1 MSMKQPPRVIYR
13 HKVLSNSWVRWSVAR
28 IKKKNNST
36 NVRFVGDTGSGKSW
50 SALSFCEMCSK
61 LLNRKFTENDVYFSI
76 REVLDE
82 ISYNDPK
89 RGTVFLID
97 EQQVEANAKDH
108 QSKRAKAYSLLLST
122 VRSKGYIIVT
132 TLPFS
137 DMELK
142 SVRRFFHVEV
152 ETHGAN
158 LATKTVRSTPRY
170 LEYSRSKSEKVYR
183 KMLVVSSMNPST
195 GIMMNKKMSFWDIPK
210 ASQELID
217 AYEFKKATFQQK
229 LYKRLS
235 KELAEEEGSDEE
247 DKPKAAASD
256 MVEDTLTP
264 YQTKILEH
272 MRDGIKM
279 QKDISTKLIE
289 DGFTSTPQKVSQN
302 IKWMR
307 KKGVVIIR

>member
-1 MSMKQPPRVIYR
+1 MKQPPRVIYKGLPKS
-13 HKVLSNSWVRWSVAR
+13 HSWARWATFRVKR
-28 IKKKNNST
+28 RNNST

-50 SALSFCEMCSK
+50 SALAFCEMCAK
-61 LLNRKFTENDVYFSI
+61 LMNKKFTEKDVYFSI

-82 ISYNDPK
+82 ISENEPK
-89 RGTVFLID
+89 AGTIFLID

-108 QSKRAKAYSLLLST
+108 QSRRARAYSLLLST
-122 VRSKGYIIVT
+122 VRSNRYIIVT

-158 LATKTVRSTPRY
+158 LSTNTVRSTPRY
-170 LEYSRSKSEKVYR
+170 LEYSRAKADKVYR
-183 KMLVVSSMNPST
+183 KRLIITYTDPET
-195 GIMMNKKMSFWDIPK
+195 GVQHNKKISFWDIPK

-217 AYEFKKATFQQK
+217 SYEINKANFKRK

-235 KELAEEEGSDEE
+235 KELAQDEGE
-247 DKPKAAASD
+247 DKDITPKAVAAD
-256 MVEDTLTP
+256 AVEGTLTD
-264 YQTKILEH
+264 YQKAILKH
-272 MRDGIKM
+272 MRNGTKM
-279 QKDISTKLIE
+279 QKDISLKLAE
-289 DGFTSTPQKVSQN
+289 EGFTSTPQKVSQN

-307 KKGVVIIR
+307 KKGVVILR

>member
-1 MSMKQPPRVIYR
+1 MKQPPRVIYR
-13 HKVLSNSWVRWSVAR
+13 KKVLSNSWVRWAVFR
-28 IKKKNNST
+28 VKRKNNST

-50 SALSFCEMCSK
+50 SGLSFCEMCSK
-61 LLNRKFTENDVYFSI
+61 LMNRKFTVDDVYFSI

-82 ISYNDPK
+82 ISYNNPK

-97 EQQVEANAKDH
+97 EQQVDANAKDH

-122 VRSKGYIIVT
+122 VRSRGYIIVT

-137 DMELK
+137 EMEFK
-142 SVRRFFHVEV
+142 SVRKFFHVEI

-158 LATKTVRSTPRY
+158 EATKTVHSTPRY
-170 LEYSRSKSEKVYR
+170 LEYSRAKSEKVYR
-183 KMLVVSSMNPST
+183 KMLVISFKDPQT
-195 GIMMNKKMSFWDIPK
+195 GIMQHKKLSYWDIGK

-217 AYEFKKATFQQK
+217 AYELKKAIFQQK

-235 KELAEEEGSDEE
+235 RELAEEEGSDEE

-256 MVEDTLTP
+256 VVEETLTP
-264 YQTKILEH
+264 YQKKILEH

-279 QKDISTKLIE
+279 QKDISQKLIE

>member
-1 MSMKQPPRVIYR
+1 MKQPPRVIYR
-13 HKVLSNSWVRWSVAR
+13 KKVLSNSWARWSVFR
-28 IKKKNNST
+28 VKRKNNST

-50 SALSFCEMCSK
+50 SALSFCEMCAK
-61 LLNRKFTENDVYFSI
+61 LLNRSFTEKDIYFSI
-76 REVLDE
+76 KDVLDE
-82 ISYNDPK
+82 ISNNNPP

-97 EQQVEANAKDH
+97 EQQVEANARDH

-142 SVRRFFHVEV
+142 SVRRFFQVEV

-170 LEYSRSKSEKVYR
+170 LEYSRSKADKVYR
-183 KMLVVSSMNPST
+183 KMLVISYLNQST
-195 GIMMNKKMSFWDIPK
+195 GLMTNKKMSYWDIPK
-210 ASQELID
+210 AGQELID
-217 AYEFKKATFQQK
+217 SYELKKGTFQQK

-235 KELAEEEGSDEE
+235 RELGEEEGSDEE

-256 MVEDTLTP
+256 IVEDTLTP
-264 YQTKILEH
+264 YQLKILEH
-272 MRDGIKM
+272 MRNGIKV
-279 QKDISTKLIE
+279 QKDISNKLIE
-289 DGFTSTPQKVSQN
+289 DGFTSPPQKLSQN

>member
-1 MSMKQPPRVIYR
+1 MKQPPRVIYR
-13 HKVLSNSWVRWSVAR
+13 KKKLSHSWVRWCVNR
-28 IKKKNNST
+28 ITKKNNST

-50 SALSFCEMCSK
+50 SALSFCEMCSI
-61 LLNRKFTENDVYFSI
+61 LLKRRITINDVYFSI

-82 ISYNDPK
+82 ISDNNPK

-158 LATKTVRSTPRY
+158 LATKTVRCTPRY
-170 LEYSRSKSEKVYR
+170 LEYSRSKAEKVYR
-183 KMLVVSSMNPST
+183 KRLVVSSIDPKT
-195 GIMMNKKMSFWDIPK
+195 GIMVNKKVSFWDIPK

-217 AYEFKKATFQQK
+217 AYELKKAIFQQK

-235 KELAEEEGSDEE
+235 KELADEEGTDDDE
-247 DKPKAAASD
+247 KPKAAATD
-256 MVEDTLTP
+256 LVEDSLTE
-264 YQTKILEH
+264 YQKKILEH
-272 MRDGIKM
+272 MRSGVKM
-279 QKDISTKLIE
+279 QKDISKKLIE

-302 IKWMR
+302 IKWMK